1 MNDFSV
7 PSRVDPHDLPP
18 TQSNYIEPG
27 KRPQSSTTPTI
38 MLDGD
43 EVKMVVGASGGTK
56 IPTATAQVMYNQD
69 TPLIGTPL

>member
-7 PSRVDPHDLPP
+7 PSRVDPHDLPATEP
-18 TQSNYIEPG
+18 NYIAPG

-69 TPLIGTPL
+69 TPLIRTPI